1 MQFGEM
7 KWQAKLK
14 KEHEACVSVQEPPA
28 ATSQHAAGA
37 VSDPPEIEAA
47 PAVGRTMPDVA
58 AGPIQTSKS
67 QADIALQRTPAPAV
81 DLASHQV
88 APASKSVPN
97 TQQPAAALQTKQTNA
112 HGSTQELQNATAAES
127 GSNVDEEL
135 PLPASL
141 GDKAPGQTPAGRDDE
156 MLAGRQSPGQTAV
169 GRDDEVLTGLGAPDQ
184 VPAGR
189 EGAALTG
196 QQAPDQAITPE
207 WDGTLA
213 GEEAQSGG
221 GDGLGSPSG
230 GPDQAPVSTAAET
243 AASAAAADGA
253 VQLQQPAGGPLF
265 EAHFADEQPHIHSE
279 GAVAAAATPAKRPA
293 EVSVRGL
300 HPRHKLL
307 KRYIKKDVCSQC
319 IFAEK

>member
-127 GSNVDEEL
+127 GSNVDE
-135 PLPASL
+135 
-141 GDKAPGQTPAGRDDE
+141 
-156 MLAGRQSPGQTAV
+156 MLTGRQSPGQTAV

-300 HPRHKLL
+300 HPRT
-307 KRYIKKDVCSQC
+307 
-319 IFAEK
+319 